1 MNFMDVRKISST
13 ILLLFIVV
21 SLAVLA
27 VQRYGADDKRATG
40 SRAAPAPASASP
52 DVDRKLIVYYF
63 HGTSRSTACKNVEAL
78 AHEAIQSGFAGQL
91 QSGRVKWRVV
101 DYDRPENRHF
111 QIDYDLD
118 APALVMVRMRG
129 DRQWGWDRLDEA
141 KDLAGDKPR
150 FFDLLQRQIRESL
163 GGG

>member
-1 MNFMDVRKISST
+1 MDVRKILSA
-13 ILLLFIVV
+13 ILVLFIAV
-21 SLAVLA
+21 SLVVLA
-27 VQRYGADDKRATG
+27 LKRYGADDKRATG
-40 SRAAPAPASASP
+40 SRAAPAPASASS
-52 DVDRKLIVYYF
+52 DADRKLIVYYF
-63 HGTSRSTACKNVEAL
+63 HGASRPAACKNVEAL
-78 AHEAIQSGFAGQL
+78 AQEAIQSGFAGEL
-91 QSGRVKWRVV
+91 KSGRIQWRVV

-111 QIDYDLD
+111 EIDYDLD

-150 FFDLLQRQIRESL
+150 FFDLVQRQIRESL